1 MLTQQQAD
9 DYNIWQHELEAIE
22 IWQNMA
28 QKQINSY
35 VDAMSKVS
43 DMMATATPEMMNRIR
58 LVVPRLIE
66 GYNNAK
72 LKMSSY
78 EDRHQQALSKVNE
91 YKALEAQQTVQPTV
105 KRRTV
110 DNNNEFDWNTRW
122 NNEYKNSEQPVAT
135 PTTNPTS
142 YRNNPLYP
150 EFQKFISRRNNKNNA
165 YKTDPLYPEFQEFLN
180 WRNNSRPTSVN
191 NTWWNINYNLFRPNT
206 NRFSLYN

>member
-43 DMMATATPEMMNRIR
+43 DMMAAATPEMMNRIR
-58 LVVPRLIE
+58 LIMPRLVE

-110 DNNNEFDWNTRW
+110 DNNNEFDWNTWW
-122 NNEYKNSEQPVAT
+122 NNEYKNSEQPVVT

-142 YRNNPLYP
+142 YRNDPLYP
-150 EFQKFISRRNNKNNA
+150 EFQEFISQRNNKNNA

-180 WRNNSRPTSVN
+180 WRNNGRPTSVN
-191 NTWWNINYNLFRPNT
+191 NTWWNINYNLFRPNA

>member
-35 VDAMSKVS
+35 VDAMSRVS
-43 DMMATATPEMMNRIR
+43 DMIATATPEMMNRIR
-58 LVVPRLIE
+58 LVVPKLVE

-72 LKMSSY
+72 LKLSSY
-78 EDRHQQALSKVNE
+78 EDRHQQVLSKVNE
-91 YKALEAQQTVQPTV
+91 YRALDAGPIPRPVT
-105 KRRTV
+105 RRRIVT
-110 DNNNEFDWNTRW
+110 
-122 NNEYKNSEQPVAT
+122 SETTT
-135 PTTNPTS
+135 PETTMPETLTTNPTS
-142 YRNNPLYP
+142 YKDNSLYP
-150 EFQKFISRRNNKNNA
+150 EFQEFLNRRNNKNNA

-180 WRNNSRPTSVN
+180 WRNNGRPTSVN
-191 NTWWNINYNLFRPNT
+191 NTWGNINYNLFRPNT